1 MFANIPLANAS
12 HVARPNIHGMKKIYH
27 ASILRICKATQERVS
42 VRKLWGTGDNGVNVY
57 TVFLKSAWA

>member
-27 ASILRICKATQERVS
+27 ASILRIRKATQERVS
-42 VRKLWGTGDNGVNVY
+42 VQKL
-57 TVFLKSAWA
+57 